1 MWFKL
6 YRTETRR
13 ARRAKKKKE
22 EEDITEDGDRMG
34 GKAQTVVVLIP
45 S

>member
-1 MWFKL
+1 M
-6 YRTETRR
+6 RE
-13 ARRAKKKKE
+13 KKKRKE
-22 EEDITEDGDRMG
+22 EEDVAEDGDRMG